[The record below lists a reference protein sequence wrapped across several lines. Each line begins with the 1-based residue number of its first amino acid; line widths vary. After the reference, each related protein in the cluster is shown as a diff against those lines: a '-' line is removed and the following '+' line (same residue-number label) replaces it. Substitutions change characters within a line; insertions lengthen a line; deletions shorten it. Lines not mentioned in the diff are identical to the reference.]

1 MSTNHTLPKPPPL
14 PIYAWRPASI
24 DDAPAIFQMMLDIDA
39 HDNRHW
45 AGTLAE
51 TENEF
56 KDPDLDAAT
65 DTLLALAPSGDAA
78 ALAMTYV
85 PREVETEH
93 RGMSGRRFIPGIVR
107 LSSKISSCAGARPAC
122 AQILAQR
129 QDDLPRPL
137 RGGAMSHDQ
146 ARIDLFTRH
155 GYTPIRHFFEMRR
168 DLAHPI
174 ASPTLPPHLQIQ
186 PWRDELDRP
195 VFDAFNE
202 SFRDHWGFEPVSEEV
217 WRLFFTG
224 RESFRPKLS
233 FVVMAGEE
241 VAGFSVNYYSP
252 EENERKGIDEAWIG
266 DLGTRRPWRKQGIA
280 TALLNHSML
289 AFQAAGIPHASLGV
303 DSENPTGALGVY
315 ERVGFKVVERSVSLG
330 KYISD
335 QRKPV
340 LLTVTAIVNRPC
352 DSSHT

>member
-1 MSTNHTLPKPPPL
+1 
-14 PIYAWRPASI
+14 
-24 DDAPAIFQMMLDIDA
+24 MMLDIDA

-65 DTLLALAPSGDAA
+65 DTLLALTPSGDAA

-93 RGMSGRRFIPGIVR
+93 RAYVWAQVHPRHRSPVIEDFVVR
-107 LSSKISSCAGARPAC
+107 WCETRAR
-122 AQILAQR
+122 QILAQR
-129 QDDLPRPL
+129 KDDLPRLL

-155 GYTPIRHFFEMRR
+155 GYKPIRHFFEMRR

-174 ASPTLPPHLQIQ
+174 ASPTLPPHLHVQ

-202 SFRDHWGFEPVSEEV
+202 AFRDHWGFEPVSEEV

-224 RESFRPKLS
+224 QRQL
-233 FVVMAGEE
+233 
-241 VAGFSVNYYSP
+241 
-252 EENERKGIDEAWIG
+252 
-266 DLGTRRPWRKQGIA
+266 
-280 TALLNHSML
+280 
-289 AFQAAGIPHASLGV
+289 
-303 DSENPTGALGVY
+303 PTGAILRRHG
-315 ERVGFKVVERSVSLG
+315 R
-330 KYISD
+330 
-335 QRKPV
+335 
-340 LLTVTAIVNRPC
+340 
-352 DSSHT
+352 